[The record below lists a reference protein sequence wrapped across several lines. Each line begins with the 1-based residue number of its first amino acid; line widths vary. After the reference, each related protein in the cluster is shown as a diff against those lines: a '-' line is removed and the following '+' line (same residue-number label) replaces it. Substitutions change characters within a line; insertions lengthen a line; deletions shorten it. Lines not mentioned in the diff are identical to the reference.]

1 MNTWIAG
8 NDLMKHYSYI
18 KKIWNM
24 ENITYA
30 D

>member
-8 NDLMKHYSYI
+8 NDLMKHSYI